1 MAIKNGDWLL
11 YQRQGICVGLT
22 SIASCCLCE
31 TECGIGFNLCHV
43 TLFSK
48 SLKWLVWLLLLKDS
62 WKCKLFHEFHCF
74 MEGWKWY
81 LAFACDWLCNC
92 FDFGFLAVKWNLL
105 WLNNN
110 YTHPSGDQ
118 LPCDAILIQSHAMSV
133 EFLSPARSKS
143 KLNTFNT
150 SANLGKSSWIFR
162 LSLFT

>member
-11 YQRQGICVGLT
+11 YQKQGICVGLT

-31 TECGIGFNLCHV
+31 TECGIGFSLCHV

-48 SLKWLVWLLLLKDS
+48 SLKWLVLLLLFNDS

-92 FDFGFLAVKWNLL
+92 FDFGFLTVKWNLL
-105 WLNNN
+105 WLNN
-110 YTHPSGDQ
+110 
-118 LPCDAILIQSHAMSV
+118 ILTQVVTNCHAMQSWFRITQWV
-133 EFLSPARSKS
+133 LSFFHLQGQK
-143 KLNTFNT
+143 
-150 SANLGKSSWIFR
+150 ANSILLIPVQ
-162 LSLFT
+162 T